1 MSSITIRDLSHSH
14 ELDRRAMSAVHGGQ
28 GSPGGQGLSGLGGIA
43 NVNVSIVQNIEQL
56 QNVQV
61 NALNDIGTIGPNF
74 RAPSFVVSPQQL
86 GHANANVFL

>member
-28 GSPGGQGLSGLGGIA
+28 GSQGLSGLGGIA

-61 NALNDIGTIGPNF
+61 NALNNIGSIGPNF
-74 RAPSFVVSPQQL
+74 RAPSFDVSPQQI
-86 GHANANVFL
+86 GHANANLFL